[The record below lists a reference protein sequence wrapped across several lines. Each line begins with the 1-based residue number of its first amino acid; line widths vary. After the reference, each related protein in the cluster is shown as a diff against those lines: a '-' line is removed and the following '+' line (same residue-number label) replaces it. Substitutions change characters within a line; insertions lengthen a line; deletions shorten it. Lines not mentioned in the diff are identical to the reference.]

1 MSSVLA
7 VVAVESSGGS
17 DESEPLPVDFWG
29 DPFFVKALV
38 VRSARPDALEAEEEC
53 CDCGWVVRAREDRR
67 VGEVPA
73 ICFGAAQSRV
83 GLLAELAANELGTQG
98 KWSLKRFRWS

>member
-7 VVAVESSGGS
+7 VVAVDSSGGS

-29 DPFFVKALV
+29 DPFFVKARV

-73 ICFGAAQSRV
+73 ICFERHKVVLYCSSNWPRTSWERRECGRS
-83 GLLAELAANELGTQG
+83 
-98 KWSLKRFRWS
+98 SD